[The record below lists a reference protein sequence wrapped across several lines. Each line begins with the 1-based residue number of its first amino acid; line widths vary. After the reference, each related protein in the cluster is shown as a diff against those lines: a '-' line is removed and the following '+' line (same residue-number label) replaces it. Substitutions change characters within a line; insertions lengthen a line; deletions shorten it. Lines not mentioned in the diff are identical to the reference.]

1 MSIDI
6 KNLKPEKVL
15 GKGSEGI
22 VILTNNNKYTI
33 KIYKLDAK
41 RMINLLR
48 VVDYLKKYN
57 LPTIYKSYDFLS
69 KKNSLNRYINEMPK
83 YFAYLNEENLKK
95 LSKNYNMKNRLIEIM
110 KTYIM
115 TLQQF
120 IDNEIQNNPKKKY
133 KIIESFYHQ
142 AIITLLWM
150 YMKKGIIH
158 GDISLDNFFVQK
170 TDAKIFSVEINKNI
184 YETKLYGYYLVFSD
198 FGRSNSFELFD
209 NDEFPDK
216 INSIF
221 GSGKMNPY
229 YEILEIINIFKKYIK
244 INLSNNKILI
254 DGMFNSSFNV
264 SLRQSYK
271 NLIKSYM
278 KNENFKA
285 NLKNFKKEYYNYV
298 STKIL

>member
-83 YFAYLNEENLKK
+83 YFAYLNEENLK
-95 LSKNYNMKNRLIEIM
+95 
-110 KTYIM
+110 
-115 TLQQF
+115 
-120 IDNEIQNNPKKKY
+120 NNPKKKY

-285 NLKNFKKEYYNYV
+285 NLKNFKKEYCNYV